1 MTDENRMNYLFL
13 GFGLG
18 TAVGMLL
25 APKAG
30 SETRNDIERKVREG
44 REHIKQQ
51 GQELLDSA
59 TETVAHGKQTVRN
72 QMKSLS
78 DAVAAGKLAYLRS
91 VDASRSN

>member
-30 SETRNDIERKVREG
+30 TETRSDLERKVREG
-44 REHIKQQ
+44 REHIKQH
-51 GQELLDSA
+51 GQELIDSA

>member
-30 SETRNDIERKVREG
+30 RETRNDIERKVREG

-51 GQELLDSA
+51 GQELHDSA
-59 TETVAHGKQTVRN
+59 TETVAHGRQIVRN
-72 QMKSLS
+72 QVKTLS
-78 DAVAAGKLAYLRS
+78 DAVAAGKLGYLRS

>member
-30 SETRNDIERKVREG
+30 TGTRNDIERKVREG
-44 REHIKQQ
+44 TEHIKQQ
-51 GQELLDSA
+51 GQQLLDSA
-59 TETVAHGKQTVRN
+59 TETVARGKQTVRN
-72 QMKSLS
+72 QMKCLS
-78 DAVAAGKLAYLRS
+78 NAVAAGKLAYLRS
-91 VDASRSN
+91 VEASHSN